1 MKTNQELQNE
11 INNLKE
17 IIKQLVDCIALTNN
31 EFYIYKGDKKL
42 NYVDEKF
49 KEFKNTLDENEIFTI
64 DFN

>member
-17 IIKQLVDCIALTNN
+17 IIKQLVDCIALTNR
-31 EFYIYKGDKKL
+31 EFYIYKGNEKL
-42 NYVDEKF
+42 NYIDKNL
-49 KEFKNTLDENEIFTI
+49 KDLKNTLDENEIFTI